1 MSRVFPEAARCA
13 CPGYRPA
20 DGGGLLARVSAAG
33 KRPHR
38 CIYPGATQ
46 ATDLQLP
53 GSATG
58 KTEKSDNKKPRIA
71 PGLAITR

>member
-1 MSRVFPEAARCA
+1 D
-13 CPGYRPA
+13 PGYRPA
-20 DGGGLLARVSAAG
+20 DGGGPVARVSAAQPG
-33 KRPHR
+33 KKPHR
-38 CIYPGATQ
+38 CIHPGATQ

-71 PGLAITR
+71 PGLAITRQ